1 MAAYCFKNGSIQEAP
16 CSGDS
21 QNLTVIFHLSAE
33 GAMTELRQLPV
44 LSEGEGC
51 LAYGGTFYIEP
62 LEVQIEFL
70 KAANGKQWLEA
81 LLLRHVERVR
91 QVSEDL
97 FVLAEIKEVE
107 P

>member
-1 MAAYCFKNGSIQEAP
+1 MAAYCFKNGSIQKAP
-16 CSGDS
+16 CSGDI
-21 QNLTVIFHLSAE
+21 QNLTAIFHLSAK
-33 GAMTELRQLPV
+33 GAMVESRQLPE

-97 FVLAEIKEVE
+97 FVMAEIKEVE

>member
-1 MAAYCFKNGSIQEAP
+1 MAAYCFKNGSIQKAQY
-16 CSGDS
+16 SGDS
-21 QNLTVIFHLSAE
+21 QNLTFIFHLSAE
-33 GAMTELRQLPV
+33 GTMVESRQLPV
-44 LSEGEGC
+44 LSEGEGY
-51 LAYGGTFYIEP
+51 LAYSGTFYVEP

-97 FVLAEIKEVE
+97 FVMAEIKEVE